1 MIAIDAALLRTMP
14 LPAHDGEVDKDA
26 RGRVLVIGGSVEVPG
41 AALLASVAALR
52 AGAGKLQ
59 IATVR
64 SVALALGLAVPEA
77 LVSGHDETPAGG
89 IDPAAARDLCKRLD
103 RCVAVL
109 VGPGMTADAA
119 TATLVVALTRHIC
132 DATLILDAAALD
144 CPHALLAAR
153 VGNAV
158 LTPHAGEMARL
169 LGTSRDAVLGDPD
182 GHARDAA
189 RRTGSIVALKSSQTL
204 IATPD
209 GALYRY
215 GGGGVGLAT
224 SGSGDTLA
232 GVVTGLAA
240 RGCDPLT
247 AAIWGVFLH
256 GEAGARLTR
265 SIGRVGF
272 LARELLDEV
281 PRVMAAHCD

>member
-1 MIAIDAALLRTMP
+1 MIDIDEALLGTMP

-64 SVALALGLAVPEA
+64 SAALALGLAVPEA
-77 LVSGHDETPAGG
+77 LVSGHDETPDGG
-89 IDPAAARDLCKRLD
+89 IDPAAADDLGKRLD
-103 RCVAVL
+103 RCDAVL
-109 VGPGMTADAA
+109 IGPGMTGSDA
-119 TATLVVALTRHIC
+119 TASLVAALASHAC
-132 DATLILDAAALD
+132 DAVLVLDAAALD

-153 VGNAV
+153 DGHAV

-169 LGTSRDAVLGDPD
+169 LDTDRDAVLADPE

-189 RRTGSIVALKSSQTL
+189 RRTGSIVALKGSQTL
-204 IATPD
+204 IATPEGD
-209 GALYRY
+209 LYRY

-232 GVVTGLAA
+232 GIVTGLAA

-247 AAIWGVFLH
+247 AAIWGVYLH

-265 SIGRVGF
+265 TVGRVGF